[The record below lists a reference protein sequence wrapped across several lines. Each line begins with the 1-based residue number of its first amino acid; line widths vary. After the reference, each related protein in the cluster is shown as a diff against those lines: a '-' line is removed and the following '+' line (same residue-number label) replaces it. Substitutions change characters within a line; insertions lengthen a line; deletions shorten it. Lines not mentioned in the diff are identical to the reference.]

1 MSGMPVPSPN
11 VGMPA
16 PVPPTAGVYGS
27 AGPSMPQP
35 GYPSGNLSFGVRI
48 SCWTYS
54 LTELYIKC
62 SSHVFFIFTSK

>member
-48 SCWTYS
+48 SFWTY
-54 LTELYIKC
+54 
-62 SSHVFFIFTSK
+62 